1 MDHVAIMSG
10 DWELTEKILSG
21 EKTIESRW
29 YKNKYAPWDRIKS
42 GDAVYFKEGKYVSV
56 KASVERVLQFS
67 DLNKDKVRGLLEKYH
82 KEDGIDKSKIES
94 YYQLFKDKK
103 YCILVFLQNVEK
115 MGSFEIDKKGFG
127 SMAAWV
133 CIEDV
138 NKIKI

>member
-29 YKNKYAPWDRIKS
+29 YKNKYAPWDRIKA
-42 GDAVYFKEGKYVSV
+42 GDTVYFKEGKFVSV
-56 KASVERVLQFS
+56 KASVKKVLQFS
-67 DLNKDKVRGLLEKYH
+67 DLNQDKVKELLEKYH
-82 KEDGIDKSKIES
+82 KEDGIKKEEIES
-94 YYQLFKDKK
+94 YYNLFKDKK
-103 YCILVFLQNVEK
+103 YCMLIFLENPENVR
-115 MGSFEIDKKGFG
+115 FEIDKKGFG